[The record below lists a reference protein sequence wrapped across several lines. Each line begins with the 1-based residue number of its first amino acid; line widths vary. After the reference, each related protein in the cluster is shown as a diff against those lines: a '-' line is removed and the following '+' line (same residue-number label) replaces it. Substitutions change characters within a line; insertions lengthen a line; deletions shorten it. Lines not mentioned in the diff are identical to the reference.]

1 MDPDGLDILISFIG
15 GIFAIILFW
24 CAGSLLSNDSEKD
37 QQTSIG
43 LSFRFTGVVICLIF
57 SIGMFTYGLLQIFV
71 KTEHLIIVSLCIF
84 ALCVIGVI
92 SAGFGGLHGKD
103 DPENFVLF
111 RPVGV
116 IGSALAL
123 LIFKALNLKV
133 HENVTEEDFLNLVDD
148 VAQDE
153 VINQQQKEMI
163 TNIVELHDVT
173 AGEIM
178 THRREVIAVPSNT
191 KVGEVVLLA
200 AKNGVSRLPVYH
212 KTMDDI
218 VGILYAKDLFTL
230 WDDEDKSE
238 LSVEKFVRKAI
249 FVPESQPARVLL
261 IEFMAKHT
269 QIAIVVDE
277 YGGTS
282 GIVTMEDVLE
292 EIVGNIQDEFDHE
305 DEDFVRREDGSVI
318 ATGSADLEE
327 LFEILGLPALNDDEY
342 EYEAGT
348 VGGFVFDKLGHI
360 PAKEEPAFVQF
371 NDILFTVLK
380 ASDRRIE
387 SVLCEHKPIKNFKS
401 GKSSI

>member
-1 MDPDGLDILISFIG
+1 MDPDGLSILISLIG
-15 GIFAIILFW
+15 SVFAIIFCW
-24 CAGSLLSNDSEKD
+24 CAGSLLSNDCEKD
-37 QQTSIG
+37 QQTSVG
-43 LSFRFTGVVICLIF
+43 FSFRFTGVIVCLIF
-57 SIGMFTYGLLQIFV
+57 SICVFVYGLLQIFV
-71 KTEHLIIVSLCIF
+71 KVEHIIFIALFVF
-84 ALCVIGVI
+84 ALCALGVI
-92 SAGFGGLHGKD
+92 AGGFGGLHGKD
-103 DPENFVLF
+103 DAENFALF

-116 IGSALAL
+116 IASAFAI

-178 THRREVIAVPSNT
+178 THRRDVIGVPDTT
-191 KVGEVVLLA
+191 KVGEVVQLA

-218 VGILYAKDLFTL
+218 VGILYAKDLFSL
-230 WDDEDKSE
+230 WDDEEKSD
-238 LSVEKFVRKAI
+238 LSVNKFVRKAI

-282 GIVTMEDVLE
+282 GVVTMEDVLE

-305 DEDFVRREDGSVI
+305 TEDFVRRDDGSIV
-318 ATGSADLEE
+318 ATGGADLEE
-327 LFEILGLPALNDDEY
+327 LFEMLGMPALNDDEY

-348 VGGFVFDKLGHI
+348 VGGFVFDKLGRI
-360 PAKEEPAFVQF
+360 PDRQEPAFVQF

-387 SVLCEHKPIKNFKS
+387 SVLCEHKPVKNS
-401 GKSSI
+401 